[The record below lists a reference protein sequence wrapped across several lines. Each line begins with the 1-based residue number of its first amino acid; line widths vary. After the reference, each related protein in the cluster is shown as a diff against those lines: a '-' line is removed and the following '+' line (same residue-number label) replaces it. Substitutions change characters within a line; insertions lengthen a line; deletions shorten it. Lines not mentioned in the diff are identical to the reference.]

1 MRLQFVRVSAVN
13 GRARGRFILA
23 SSLATLV
30 LACSAG
36 QALADVSGGIATNF
50 FNGFTVNEGQ
60 TGTAILQLSVT
71 NSDASGGAGSTTNR
85 INAGNPITFNSS
97 GAVTTPINVNAAAG
111 NVITTNWNASFQYN
125 LPGTYNVSYGGTVS
139 WQHTANPS
147 YSTGTDNGTGFNGVA
162 GNINVTVNNVA
173 PTITSANINGVNSN
187 LTVNEGAA
195 VSLNMTAT
203 DAGSQNTNFIIN
215 GGSAGSISGTPGS
228 TRTSSTLSTPGGF
241 LPGVYVQ
248 TFQAN
253 DGLVDAA
260 NGPILRNLTVLNVGP
275 TITSITPSQVIDP
288 SLPFNFTSS
297 ATDPGV
303 ALGDTLSYNWDWDN
317 DGFFD
322 DYSGA
327 SGTIP
332 ANYYPLTNGSHIVTL
347 QVTDSYGGV
356 DTDSFTLTVVPE
368 PSTLAMVGLGAAG
381 VGWMARKRRRR
392 K

>member
-1 MRLQFVRVSAVN
+1 MRLQFVRVTAVH

-30 LACSAG
+30 LACSAS
-36 QALADVSGGIATNF
+36 QALADVSGSIATNF

-71 NSDASGGAGSTTNR
+71 PSDSSGGAGSTTNR
-85 INAGNPITFNSS
+85 INSGNPITFNSA

-187 LTVNEGAA
+187 FTVNEGDA

-241 LPGVYVQ
+241 LPGVYTQ

-253 DGLVDAA
+253 DGMVDAA

-275 TITSITPSQVIDP
+275 TITGLTPSQDIDP
-288 SLPFNFTSS
+288 SLPFNFFAT

-303 ALGDTLSYNWDWDN
+303 ALGDTLAYNWDWDN
-317 DGFFD
+317 DGFYD
-322 DYSGA
+322 DYTGS

-332 ANYYPLTNGSHIVTL
+332 ANYYPLTNGSHIVGV

-356 DTDSFTLTVVPE
+356 ATDSFVLTVVPE

-392 K
+392 R